1 MHVIRIASRGSQLSL
16 IQVKTVIEVLR
27 NFINDEFEVK
37 IIKTRGDVD
46 IHRPLYEMGG
56 KGLFEAEVNLAV
68 LRGEADIAVHS
79 LKDIPAQISDGLELA
94 MVTERQDPRD
104 AVISIEG
111 YSLDTLPRR
120 ARIGTSSLRRR
131 GFALSVRSDLR
142 VEPVRGNVDT
152 RLRKLM
158 SREFDALIMAVAGI
172 NRIRVSDVKIVPIPP
187 SQMPPAPGQGI
198 IGVVARSDS
207 SLIPILHRASHRET
221 EVEAMAERAFL
232 EEAGAG
238 CHVPLGGV
246 ASINHGELTFTA
258 GVVEPSGGNRIIMT
272 GSAPLDE
279 AVELGRRM
287 ARLVLDEARRRGLN
301 LY

>member
-27 NFINDEFEVK
+27 NFVNDEFEVK
-37 IIKTRGDVD
+37 IIKTRGDAD
-46 IHRPLYEMGG
+46 THRPLYEMGG

-104 AVISIEG
+104 AIISIKG
-111 YSLDTLPRR
+111 YSLDTLPSK

-131 GFALSVRSDLR
+131 GFALAVRSDLQ
-142 VEPVRGNVDT
+142 VEPIRGNVDT
-152 RLRKLM
+152 RLRKLL

-172 NRIRVSDVKIVPIPP
+172 NRIGADNIDIVPIPP

-198 IGVVARSDS
+198 IGVVARSDNP
-207 SLIPILHRASHRET
+207 LIPILHRASHRET
-221 EVEAMAERAFL
+221 EIEAMAERAFL

-238 CHVPLGGV
+238 CHVPLGGL
-246 ASINHGELTFTA
+246 ASVSGDRLSFTA
-258 GVVEPSGGNRIIMT
+258 GIVEPNGGNRLIIT
-272 GSAPLDE
+272 GSAPLSE
-279 AVELGRRM
+279 ATELGRKM